1 MSRLLPLLMVATTVI
16 GPSHSVITSR
26 KECGEVTGDL
36 YQFSANT
43 LNGSQTMNFEQFRG
57 KQEPGVTSDEIYNG
71 IRYVRPGGGFE
82 PLFTLFEKVD
92 VNGENENPIFTF
104 LKSGCEYT
112 DTDYSSS
119 LFYSP
124 LRVGDIHWNFEKF
137 LVDRTGKPF
146 TRYHPSVVRVEPL
159 MEDIN
164 LLLNAS

>member
-1 MSRLLPLLMVATTVI
+1 MGGDKI
-16 GPSHSVITSR
+16 G
-26 KECGEVTGDL
+26 
-36 YQFSANT
+36 
-43 LNGSQTMNFEQFRG
+43 
-57 KQEPGVTSDEIYNG
+57 QEPGVTSDEIYNG

-104 LKSGCEYT
+104 LKSGSEYT

-146 TRYHPSVVRVEPL
+146 TRYHPSLVRVEPL